1 MRRALYASVL
11 LHHGA
16 YPNRNATEW
25 CLPCAYAKAGMAAR
39 LAGFFARG
47 GFSGTFE
54 AGNAV

>member
-25 CLPCAYAKAGMAAR
+25 CLSCTCAKAGMIAR
-39 LAGFFARG
+39 LAGFFARE
-47 GFSGTFE
+47 GFSGTSA
-54 AGNAV
+54 AGSAG